1 MAQGVRGRV
10 TDHSL
15 KEYVAATAACRAGA
29 PFLETGNDRIERGG
43 LYIGGSGL
51 GRGKMSHVKGM
62 ASDKTASCSEIR
74 LHIK

>member
-15 KEYVAATAACRAGA
+15 KEYVAATAAFRVGTT
-29 PFLETGNDRIERGG
+29 FLETVNDRIEKSG
-43 LYIGGSGL
+43 LYSGGSGL
-51 GRGKMSHVKGM
+51 GRGKMNQVNGM
-62 ASDKTASCSEIR
+62 APDKTASCSEIR